1 MKVSYLSLII
11 LFLLSCHPQ
20 KYTPYYSRNLP
31 YNRMIANY
39 NNSEIYLNTNLKSFI
54 SKIDTISKED
64 IPEDIK
70 LSGTVRC
77 QPLINENGEILS
89 IITLLSLNP
98 LYDSSVINSVKNYK
112 FKPVKDSLGNPVNY
126 SVIVDYYFYKGS
138 AFYPYV
144 NFTDTY
150 HFVRKPEKGQLPF
163 LNNMDL
169 NMYCYDPILDEYFQ
183 RLYKRMLNVW
193 EWPVY
198 YFREYPTWGRTVLA
212 VKIRND
218 GTLIDYEVLL
228 HEGNDLLEI
237 SSIDLIKSTFPFDR
251 LPEEYTK
258 SDLTFLLTFNYPSL
272 EELSYFRKRK

>member
-1 MKVSYLSLII
+1 
-11 LFLLSCHPQ
+11 
-20 KYTPYYSRNLP
+20 
-31 YNRMIANY
+31 MIANY

-77 QPLINENGEILS
+77 QPLIDENGEILS

-98 LYDSSVINSVKNYK
+98 LYDSLVINSVKNYK

-144 NFTDTY
+144 NFTNT
-150 HFVRKPEKGQLPF
+150 HHLIRKPEKGQLPF
-163 LNNMDL
+163 LNNMNL

-183 RLYKRMLNVW
+183 RLYKRMLSLW
-193 EWPVY
+193 EWPVD
-198 YFREYPTWGRTVLA
+198 YFRENPTWGRTVLA
-212 VKIRND
+212 VKIRKD

-258 SDLTFLLTFNYPSL
+258 SALTFLLTLNYPSL